1 MLGVISPSYASVR
14 SAHHGQP
21 HSCAHSCAL
30 PRCARPDR
38 AVGRPPDSPFDAAPI
53 PKHASRAVQVGVFIE
68 VGLLKVGFEVATR
81 GHAAA
86 VVAVVDDDKS
96 VRSALTV
103 ALQSI
108 GLTAFAFDSAE
119 SFLSFSRL
127 PDVGCL
133 VTDLKMPGMSGLEL
147 QAQLHRE
154 GYHFPIV
161 VITAHGFPEARAQA
175 MAAGAIAFLD
185 KPYDDN
191 LLLETVKSA
200 IKS

>member
-1 MLGVISPSYASVR
+1 
-14 SAHHGQP
+14 
-21 HSCAHSCAL
+21 
-30 PRCARPDR
+30 
-38 AVGRPPDSPFDAAPI
+38 
-53 PKHASRAVQVGVFIE
+53 
-68 VGLLKVGFEVATR
+68 VATK
-81 GHAAA
+81 GHAAS

-127 PDVGCL
+127 PEVGCL
-133 VTDLKMPGMSGLEL
+133 ITDLKMPGLSGLDL
-147 QAQLHRE
+147 QARLRRD
-154 GYHFPIV
+154 GYQFPIV

-191 LLLETVKSA
+191 LLLETVRTVMKP
-200 IKS
+200 